1 MAVTVS
7 VLLWVIKSLCKIL
20 YQIPLARELGNG
32 DSLKRIIR
40 SAFTCAIWTAYLLK
54 SERVHNTFVK

>member
-1 MAVTVS
+1 
-7 VLLWVIKSLCKIL
+7 LLWAIKSLCKIL

-32 DSLKRIIR
+32 
-40 SAFTCAIWTAYLLK
+40 AYLLK